1 MSKEASEK
9 CVNEKK
15 KGTRNDAG
23 ERHDERHEDP
33 EDPLRG
39 QLRPDRGEGRDRR
52 IIYSMQITQA
62 GWRRKREAPCRV
74 HGIFFFFRMG
84 FLICVNMPR
93 RCFQSSFRC
102 FARVFFVVPFLPLSL
117 SLEEVGGSDRQHGGW
132 GTLA

>member
-1 MSKEASEK
+1 MCER
-9 CVNEKK
+9 KK

-74 HGIFFFFRMG
+74 HGIFFFSDGLLDLRQYASP
-84 FLICVNMPR
+84 LL
-93 RCFQSSFRC
+93 SK
-102 FARVFFVVPFLPLSL
+102 FLPLFCPCLFRGSVLASFSQPGGGGGVRQAAWRVGHPSL
-117 SLEEVGGSDRQHGGW
+117 V
-132 GTLA
+132 